1 MVVSKVGE
9 SAKQKLFLVYFK
21 DGYIKPVIGTTAIEA
36 KKSIEDEGVRSIS
49 DIEKIVLEENYYPQN
64 EDYDDV

>member
-21 DGYIKPVIGTTAIEA
+21 DGYIKPVIGTTANEA
-36 KKSIEDEGVRSIS
+36 KKSIEDEGMRSVS